1 LKRGLFFYALM
12 LVVFTGYACAQTTPP
27 ASSEEPATASARLN
41 IPAKIR
47 GNRINIRSGPDAR
60 SDRLTLLDA
69 ETPVTVIGRRGEWT
83 RIQMRDGRAGW
94 LLASFVQEMKV
105 PESSPAQS
113 AGKTPSAPPV
123 ASPPSAKPAPAAPS
137 TPTQAAPPAAPSA
150 PTQAAPP
157 AAPSA
162 PTQAARSATELPDS
176 LFAGTRPDPAD
187 RPQDSPSSTL
197 GGGLRMLIYLVPVA
211 LLIVLSIRGLKA
223 VYPPGGRSAS
233 LKQGIIGGFNLF
245 HARQVGGSS
254 IRLIESV
261 PVGGAGL
268 HLVEVRG
275 RLLLVGTTASAVNL
289 LTELKSDR
297 STTEEEFRTL
307 LAEAAQELEETDA
320 EPTIPFVVGSLD
332 DSLRSARAVIER
344 SAERVRRA
352 DRDRQA

>member
-1 LKRGLFFYALM
+1 MKRGLFFYALM

-123 ASPPSAKPAPAAPS
+123 ASAPSAKPAPAAPS
-137 TPTQAAPPAAPSA
+137 V

-176 LFAGTRPDPAD
+176 FFAGTRPDPAD